1 MNFPL
6 GIYCGLS
13 FMARSSFLR
22 NSSSSL
28 QPYRHMARAVLYAGL
43 TRDAG
48 ILIFIK
54 RSVYMLIRFYA
65 SALAISLGVISF
77 SIISTEKA
85 QAQANILRECGSRYQ
100 AAKAANELGG
110 LNWQEYLK
118 ACRAR
123 LAEQAKP
130 VENSQ
135 APAAAETQA
144 DQPKPDQLKPDQ
156 LKPAPAQSVTP
167 QADTAKPTPVA
178 PQESQAP
185 VAEAKPVKN
194 DKEAQKS
201 RQKKCADEWKAK
213 KKALLKENKKLT
225 WPKFWS
231 SCNQRLKD
239 AGE

>member
-1 MNFPL
+1 
-6 GIYCGLS
+6 
-13 FMARSSFLR
+13 
-22 NSSSSL
+22 
-28 QPYRHMARAVLYAGL
+28 
-43 TRDAG
+43 
-48 ILIFIK
+48 
-54 RSVYMLIRFYA
+54 MLIRFCA

-77 SIISTEKA
+77 NIIATEKA
-85 QAQANILRECGSRYQ
+85 QAQANILRECGSHYQ

-123 LAEQAKP
+123 LAEQTKP

-135 APAAAETQA
+135 APTAAETQA
-144 DQPKPDQLKPDQ
+144 DQPKPDQV
-156 LKPAPAQSVTP
+156 KPAPAQIIAP
-167 QADTAKPTPVA
+167 QADTAAKPTPVA

>member
-1 MNFPL
+1 
-6 GIYCGLS
+6 
-13 FMARSSFLR
+13 
-22 NSSSSL
+22 
-28 QPYRHMARAVLYAGL
+28 
-43 TRDAG
+43 
-48 ILIFIK
+48 
-54 RSVYMLIRFYA
+54 MLIRFCA

-77 SIISTEKA
+77 NIIATEKA
-85 QAQANILRECGSRYQ
+85 QAQANILRECGSQYQ

-123 LAEQAKP
+123 LAEQTKP

-135 APAAAETQA
+135 APTAAETQT
-144 DQPKPDQLKPDQ
+144 DQPKPDQV
-156 LKPAPAQSVTP
+156 KPAPAQIVAP
-167 QADTAKPTPVA
+167 QADTAAKPTPVA

-194 DKEAQKS
+194 DKETQKS

>member
-1 MNFPL
+1 
-6 GIYCGLS
+6 
-13 FMARSSFLR
+13 
-22 NSSSSL
+22 
-28 QPYRHMARAVLYAGL
+28 
-43 TRDAG
+43 
-48 ILIFIK
+48 
-54 RSVYMLIRFYA
+54 MLIRFCA
-65 SALAISLGVISF
+65 SALAISFGVISF
-77 SIISTEKA
+77 NIIATEKA
-85 QAQANILRECGSRYQ
+85 QAQANILRECGSQYQ
-100 AAKAANELGG
+100 AAKSVNELGG

-135 APAAAETQA
+135 APAAAETQI
-144 DQPKPDQLKPDQ
+144 DQT
-156 LKPAPAQSVTP
+156 KPAPAQIVTP

-178 PQESQAP
+178 PQESKAP

>member
-1 MNFPL
+1 MNSS
-6 GIYCGLS
+6 LS

-22 NSSSSL
+22 NSPSSL
-28 QPYRHMARAVLYAGL
+28 PPYRHMARAVLYAGL

-54 RSVYMLIRFYA
+54 RSVYMLIRFCA

-77 SIISTEKA
+77 NIIATEKA
-85 QAQANILRECGSRYQ
+85 QAQANILRECGSHYQ

-123 LAEQAKP
+123 LAEQTKP

-135 APAAAETQA
+135 APTAAETQA
-144 DQPKPDQLKPDQ
+144 DQPKPDQV
-156 LKPAPAQSVTP
+156 KPAPAQIIAP
-167 QADTAKPTPVA
+167 QADTAAKPTPVA

>member
-1 MNFPL
+1 
-6 GIYCGLS
+6 
-13 FMARSSFLR
+13 
-22 NSSSSL
+22 
-28 QPYRHMARAVLYAGL
+28 
-43 TRDAG
+43 
-48 ILIFIK
+48 
-54 RSVYMLIRFYA
+54 MLIRFCA
-65 SALAISLGVISF
+65 SALALSLGVISF
-77 SIISTEKA
+77 NIIATEKA

-123 LAEQAKP
+123 LAEQTKP

-135 APAAAETQA
+135 APTAAETQA
-144 DQPKPDQLKPDQ
+144 DQPKPDQV
-156 LKPAPAQSVTP
+156 KPAPAQIIAP
-167 QADTAKPTPVA
+167 QADTAAKPTPVA

>member
-1 MNFPL
+1 
-6 GIYCGLS
+6 
-13 FMARSSFLR
+13 
-22 NSSSSL
+22 
-28 QPYRHMARAVLYAGL
+28 
-43 TRDAG
+43 
-48 ILIFIK
+48 
-54 RSVYMLIRFYA
+54 MLIRFYA

-77 SIISTEKA
+77 SIIATEKA

-135 APAAAETQA
+135 APAAAETQT
-144 DQPKPDQLKPDQ
+144 DQT
-156 LKPAPAQSVTP
+156 KPAPAQSVTP